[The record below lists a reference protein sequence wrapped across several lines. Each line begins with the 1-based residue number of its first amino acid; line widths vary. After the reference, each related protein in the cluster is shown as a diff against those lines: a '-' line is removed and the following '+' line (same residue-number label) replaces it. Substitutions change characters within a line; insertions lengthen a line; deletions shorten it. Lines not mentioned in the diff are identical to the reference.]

1 MEREEQKMNYFSVLL
16 IGDWGTGKTTAASTA
31 PKPVL
36 YLDVD
41 NKLHRMA
48 NMQALLKGGALIQWP
63 IAEPLSRY
71 GLSRLAITKVEEGRG
86 KGGVV
91 QRPEGYIKLCGMIE
105 RLEKDKCI
113 VDGKKIETVVLDSYT
128 SANEHIKRLIL
139 AVNQA
144 ITMSQPLW
152 GALLTNFE
160 ELNNTLLRLPC
171 NVIMIC
177 HEKISKDE
185 LSGAITYRPLI
196 DGAMSHKIGKD
207 FEEVYYMDKVVRG
220 NDVKYEMMT
229 VGNSMKSCRT
239 SRILPSRVPPNF
251 EEIYK

>member
-1 MEREEQKMNYFSVLL
+1 MNYFSCLL
-16 IGDWGTGKTTAASTA
+16 IGDWGSGKSTAASTA

-41 NKLHRMA
+41 NKLNRMA
-48 NMQALLKGGALIQWP
+48 NMQALLKSGAIIQWP
-63 IAEPLSRY
+63 INEPLSTY
-71 GLSRLAITKVEEGRG
+71 GLTRLATTKVEEGRG
-86 KGGVV
+86 KGGAV
-91 QRPEGYIKLCGMIE
+91 QRPNGYVTLCGMIE
-105 RLEKDKCI
+105 KLEASKCI
-113 VDGKKIETVVLDSYT
+113 VDGKKIGTVVLDSYT
-128 SANEHIKRLIL
+128 TANEHIKRLIL

-171 NVIMIC
+171 NIIMIC
-177 HEKISKDE
+177 HEKINKDE

-196 DGAMSHKIGKD
+196 DGQMGSKIGKD
-207 FEEVYYMDKVVRG
+207 FEEVYYMDKVIRG
-220 NDVKYEMMT
+220 TDVKYEMMT

-239 SRILPSRVPPNF
+239 SRVLPARVVPNF